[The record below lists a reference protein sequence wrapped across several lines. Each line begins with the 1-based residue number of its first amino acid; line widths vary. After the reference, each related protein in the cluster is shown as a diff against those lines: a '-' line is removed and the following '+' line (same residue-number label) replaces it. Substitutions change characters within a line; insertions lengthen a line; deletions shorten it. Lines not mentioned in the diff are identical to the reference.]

1 MAGVLDAINAAG
13 APEQAP
19 AGAPSVLGALAAAGP
34 DHPQQAPAGPPP
46 EAGERF
52 QMGLGDAT
60 FGLGRLA
67 QHAIPDVAL
76 NAIRRTIGFDEVS
89 TKQFDDIVAN
99 RENDYQQARAAA
111 GQTGIDWWR
120 IGGNFANPMNYL
132 GGGATAAA
140 SVPGRIAMGAGVGGV
155 MGAIQASAESHV
167 PGSYWWDVSRGT
179 GYGALL
185 GAGAST
191 AVEGLSAGLRWGLD
205 KARGLLGPS
214 AAGGAS
220 AQAADAVTKQ
230 ALQGA
235 GVNPGSIDLNLL
247 SGMRQDVQSA
257 LESGADISPTAIVNR
272 AKAEALPVPINLT
285 RAQATGDAALWNT
298 ERNLQG
304 IVGVGEPL
312 QDRVVQQN
320 AAVLS
325 NLDALGARG
334 APDTVSTGVDMAGK
348 IQSAWDALQARKTQ
362 LYDAVRNSQGQSA
375 AMDGVAA
382 GSQIGQRLD
391 TPEMSYAYLHL
402 PAGIQKTVESLTT
415 GDFPLSVAQM
425 QQLDKAWGDMARGAD
440 GSTAFAINQA
450 RKILADAPI
459 ETDLG
464 EQAAA
469 AYKLA
474 KAAHAQQMSLVD
486 AKLPNGMPN
495 PQFQPLVKSVV
506 VDGTAPEKL
515 FQTNFMQAQAST
527 AQKNMQFMQTLDP
540 NAPQQIGQTL
550 MGEIKRQA
558 LKNAGDERGT
568 VSEAVM
574 RDWNGDPFKRAKM
587 DALLPK
593 PLVDTFRNLA
603 DTVTTMKLTPT
614 AAQPNTSGTAA
625 ALVNHVKAMVSNSAL
640 GQVSARL
647 PIVKSIVEGL
657 QNAGERT
664 SVASALNPGV
674 TVKSLLSATPRQAQV
689 NATISRMLAPA
700 AAGAAVQT
708 QQRGN
713 Q

>member
-34 DHPQQAPAGPPP
+34 DHPQQAPDGPPP

-99 RENDYQQARAAA
+99 RENDYQRA
-111 GQTGIDWWR
+111 
-120 IGGNFANPMNYL
+120 
-132 GGGATAAA
+132 
-140 SVPGRIAMGAGVGGV
+140 GAGVGGV

-179 GYGALL
+179 GFGALL

-214 AAGGAS
+214 AAGEAS

-348 IQSAWDALQARKTQ
+348 IQSARDALQARKTQ

-425 QQLDKAWGDMARGAD
+425 QQLDKAWGDMARGA
-440 GSTAFAINQA
+440 GGWTA
-450 RKILADAPI
+450 
-459 ETDLG
+459 
-464 EQAAA
+464 
-469 AYKLA
+469 
-474 KAAHAQQMSLVD
+474 
-486 AKLPNGMPN
+486 
-495 PQFQPLVKSVV
+495 
-506 VDGTAPEKL
+506 
-515 FQTNFMQAQAST
+515 
-527 AQKNMQFMQTLDP
+527 
-540 NAPQQIGQTL
+540 
-550 MGEIKRQA
+550 
-558 LKNAGDERGT
+558 
-568 VSEAVM
+568 
-574 RDWNGDPFKRAKM
+574 
-587 DALLPK
+587 
-593 PLVDTFRNLA
+593 
-603 DTVTTMKLTPT
+603 
-614 AAQPNTSGTAA
+614 
-625 ALVNHVKAMVSNSAL
+625 
-640 GQVSARL
+640 
-647 PIVKSIVEGL
+647 
-657 QNAGERT
+657 
-664 SVASALNPGV
+664 
-674 TVKSLLSATPRQAQV
+674 
-689 NATISRMLAPA
+689 
-700 AAGAAVQT
+700 
-708 QQRGN
+708 
-713 Q
+713 